1 MLVMNPGPLCGC
13 YLFGYVRS
21 YGCLCYCKHNM
32 NQVNQ
37 TGRLAVVRLLFLV
50 LLLAPAWYPAA
61 NERLAV
67 VLELQGAIGPATSDY
82 VHRGLE
88 SANTQNA
95 SLIILRMDTPGG
107 LDTAMREIIQD
118 ILVSPVPVVSYV
130 SPSGARAAS
139 AGTYILYAS
148 HVSAMAPGTNLGAAT
163 PVEISA
169 VPDPKGLMDKDA
181 GGKQDAMES
190 KRINDAVAYIRSLA
204 QMHGRNIEW
213 AELAVREAASLS
225 AIDALEMQVIDL
237 LAADLPDL
245 LKQLNGRS
253 VSVAGVERV
262 LDTGGLQLQTILPDW
277 RNRLLSVI
285 TDPNIAYVLM
295 LIGIYG
301 LFFEFANPGYVLPG
315 VAGAISLLLALYAFQ
330 VLPVN
335 YAGLAL
341 LSLGIIF
348 MLAEAF
354 MPSFGALGFGGII
367 AFVIGSIILFD
378 QEGSEYAV
386 SLPLIFTLSLL
397 TAGFFLFIVGAAIK
411 ARNRPVVSGQEEM
424 LTAVGEVLEDFEG
437 NGRIRIHGEV
447 WNAESTVP
455 LRKGSLVEVTAM
467 DGLVLHVKPVTREI

>member
-1 MLVMNPGPLCGC
+1 
-13 YLFGYVRS
+13 
-21 YGCLCYCKHNM
+21 
-32 NQVNQ
+32 
-37 TGRLAVVRLLFLV
+37 
-50 LLLAPAWYPAA
+50 
-61 NERLAV
+61 
-67 VLELQGAIGPATSDY
+67 
-82 VHRGLE
+82 
-88 SANTQNA
+88 
-95 SLIILRMDTPGG
+95 
-107 LDTAMREIIQD
+107 
-118 ILVSPVPVVSYV
+118 
-130 SPSGARAAS
+130 
-139 AGTYILYAS
+139 
-148 HVSAMAPGTNLGAAT
+148 
-163 PVEISA
+163 
-169 VPDPKGLMDKDA
+169 MDKDGDA

-225 AIDALEMQVIDL
+225 ASDALEMNVIDL

-245 LKQLNGRS
+245 LNQLNGRS
-253 VSVAGVERV
+253 VTVSGVERV

-335 YAGLAL
+335 YAGLGL

-354 MPSFGALGFGGII
+354 VPSFGALGIGGVI

-378 QEGSEYAV
+378 QEGSDYAV

-411 ARNRPVVSGQEEM
+411 ARNRPVVSGVEEM
-424 LTAVGEVLEDFEG
+424 LTATGEVLEDFEG

-447 WNAESTVP
+447 WNARSTVP
-455 LRKGSLVEVTAM
+455 LHKGSLVEVTAM
-467 DGLVLHVKPVTREI
+467 DGLVLHVKPVTKET

>member
-1 MLVMNPGPLCGC
+1 
-13 YLFGYVRS
+13 
-21 YGCLCYCKHNM
+21 M
-32 NQVNQ
+32 NQANQ
-37 TGRLAVVRLLFLV
+37 SARLFVARLLFLA

-67 VLELQGAIGPATSDY
+67 VLELQGAIGPATVDY
-82 VHRGLE
+82 VHRGIE
-88 SANTQNA
+88 TAQQQDA

-107 LDTAMREIIQD
+107 LDTAMRDIIQD
-118 ILVSPVPVVSYV
+118 ILVSTVPVVSYV
-130 SPSGARAAS
+130 SPAGARAAS

-148 HVSAMAPGTNLGAAT
+148 HVSAMAPATNLGAAT

-169 VPDPKGLMDKDA
+169 VPDPKGLMDKDEAA

-204 QMHGRNIEW
+204 QMHDRNIEW

-237 LAADLPDL
+237 LAVDLPDL
-245 LKQLNGRS
+245 LNQLNGRS
-253 VSVAGVERV
+253 VTVAGVERV

-335 YAGLAL
+335 YAGLGL

-397 TAGFFLFIVGAAIK
+397 SAGFFLFIVGAAIK

-424 LTAVGEVLEDFEG
+424 LTAIGEVLEDFEG
-437 NGRIRIHGEV
+437 DGRIRIHGEV
-447 WNAESTVP
+447 WNARSTV
-455 LRKGSLVEVTAM
+455 LLHRGSLVEVTAM
-467 DGLVLHVKPVTREI
+467 DGLVLHVKPVTKEN